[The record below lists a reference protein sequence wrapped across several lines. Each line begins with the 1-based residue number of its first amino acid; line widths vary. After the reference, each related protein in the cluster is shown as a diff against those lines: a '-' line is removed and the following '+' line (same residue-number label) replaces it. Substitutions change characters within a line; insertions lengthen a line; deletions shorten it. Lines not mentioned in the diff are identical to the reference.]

1 MDTKR
6 TILVVDDDPDIVEQV
21 TTILTAD
28 GFRVVAANSLTEAE
42 ECLLSVRPNLAIVDL
57 MMEQMDSGFV
67 LCHKLKNLY
76 PEMPIIILTAVTAST
91 GMSFTA
97 RSADEKSWIKA
108 DSMLDKPVSPQ
119 QLKKEVGRLLGLTYS
134 SGEQHHG

>member
-1 MDTKR
+1 MDTKH
-6 TILVVDDDPDIVEQV
+6 TILVVDDDPDIIEQV

-28 GFRVVAANSLTEAE
+28 GFEVITTDSLAEAE
-42 ECLLSVRPNLAIVDL
+42 ECLLSVRPSLAIVDL

-76 PEMPIIILTAVTAST
+76 PDMPVIILTAVTAST
-91 GMSFTA
+91 GMSFSA

-108 DSMLDKPVSPQ
+108 DCILDKPVSPQ
-119 QLKKEVGRLLGLTYS
+119 QLKKEVGRLLRLAS
-134 SGEQHHG
+134 SLDGQHHS